1 MNRKLLKEN
10 AKKSFKENYWKS
22 VAVALI
28 FMVTACI
35 TPSINLSE
43 STPVHN
49 VITISLAIGS
59 LSLAL
64 RILVLR
70 PLRASCQNFF
80 LVNSDQ
86 KADFDTLKS
95 AFQKNYPNVFITLL
109 LTDVFTA
116 LWTCLFIVP
125 GIVKAYSYRMVP
137 YILAENPDMDTMEVI
152 KKSCE
157 MMDGHKFEAF
167 KLDLSF
173 IGWHT
178 LSVLTL
184 GMVGIFWTD
193 PYTCQTNAEFY
204 KVVKLA

>member
-28 FMVTACI
+28 FMVAACI

-70 PLRASCQNFF
+70 PLRVSCQNFF

-116 LWTCLFIVP
+116 LWTCLLIVP

-152 KKSCE
+152 TKSRE

-173 IGWHT
+173 IGWHI

-184 GMVGIFWTD
+184 GMVGIFWTY
-193 PYTCQTNAEFY
+193 PYACQTNAEFY
-204 KVVKLA
+204 KAVKLA